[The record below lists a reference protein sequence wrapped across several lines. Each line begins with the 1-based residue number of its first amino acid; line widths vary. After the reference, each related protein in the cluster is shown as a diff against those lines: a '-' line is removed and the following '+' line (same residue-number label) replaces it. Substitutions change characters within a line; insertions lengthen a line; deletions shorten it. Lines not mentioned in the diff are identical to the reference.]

1 VAQSF
6 RNEEHTMHQI
16 SLATLLALLCSV
28 TLLAAGPSHANTDA
42 ERSTAGERAPGKP
55 HQPTSI
61 NAPRQP

>member
-1 VAQSF
+1 
-6 RNEEHTMHQI
+6 MHQI
-16 SLATLLALLCSV
+16 SLATLLALLCSI

-42 ERSTAGERAPGKP
+42 ERSTAP

>member
-1 VAQSF
+1 
-6 RNEEHTMHQI
+6 MHQI
-16 SLATLLALLCSV
+16 SLATLLALLCSA
-28 TLLAAGPSHANTDA
+28 TLLAAGPCHANTDA

>member
-6 RNEEHTMHQI
+6 RNEEHTMYKS
-16 SLATLLALLCSV
+16 SLATLLALLCSI
-28 TLLAAGPSHANTDA
+28 TLLAAGPGHANTDV

-61 NAPRQP
+61 HAPRQS

>member
-1 VAQSF
+1 
-6 RNEEHTMHQI
+6 MHQI
-16 SLATLLALLCSV
+16 SLATLLALLCSI